1 MNQLSRDNR
10 LLGLSVLLWGI
21 GDGLYIYIQP
31 LYLAELGAD
40 PVAIGSILALA
51 GAVMMVSHIPAGYL
65 ADHFGRKQVLVAGWL
80 IATLAALLMYLAPS
94 LPFFVAGMLVAYFT
108 GFVLSPI
115 SSYATEARGAQSVQR
130 AVTLVSAAY
139 WTGSI
144 LSPTIGGWIG
154 QVFGLRQVYGVS
166 VIAFV
171 LSTAVV
177 LLLKPQPLAPP
188 TAGHTRYGALLRNG
202 RLLGYL
208 ALTLA
213 ALSAMEIGIPLAPN
227 FVVEARHLDVS
238 RVGLLGSVNSLGV
251 VCLNVAFGQRAPR
264 RGFMLGQVMIVIY
277 LALLLFAPGSGWLV
291 LAFLFRAGWNLTL
304 NMAIA
309 QVGRVVEP
317 SQLGLA
323 YGMVETVLGLALVIG
338 PRLAGELYE
347 RDPALPFQ
355 VSLVLVA
362 VTLPLAWRFAPRRD
376 AHSETEVLPL
386 PERREA

>member
-1 MNQLSRDNR
+1 MNQFSRDNR

-31 LYLAELGAD
+31 LYLSELGAD

-51 GAVMMVSHIPAGYL
+51 GAVMTVSHIPAGYL
-65 ADHFGRKQVLVAGWL
+65 ADHFGRKQVLVAGWC

-94 LPFFVAGMLVAYFT
+94 LPFFVVGLTISYFT

-115 SSYATEARGAQSVQR
+115 SGYATEARGAQSVQR

-171 LSTAVV
+171 LSTSVV

-188 TAGHTRYGALLRNG
+188 TAGHTRYGALLSNR

-227 FVVEARHLDVS
+227 FVVERRGLDVGL
-238 RVGLLGSVNSLGV
+238 VGVLGSVNSLGV
-251 VCLNVAFGQRAPR
+251 VFLNVGFGQRAPR
-264 RGFMLGQVMIVIY
+264 RGFMLGQVMIVMY
-277 LALLLFAPGSGWLV
+277 LALLLFAPGLSWLV

-323 YGMVETVLGLALVIG
+323 YGMVETVLGLALVVG

-347 RDPALPFQ
+347 RDPSLPFG
-355 VSLVLVA
+355 VSLALVV
-362 VTLPLAWRFAPRRD
+362 VTLPLAWRFAPRHD
-376 AHSETEVLPL
+376 AHSEAEALPV